1 MRKILS
7 LLLFAFVFSTASFAQ
22 QMSDEQVVQYVKDGQ
37 KAGKTQQQMTTELMR
52 RGVTKEQVLRI
63 QKKYEGNRETVNS
76 SNGAIDN
83 KSRQRSSLS
92 TAVTYGGNSRTI
104 NRSNREGTL
113 MGNDTIVQNTI
124 VQEMGDPTLQI
135 FGHNIFTAENLTFEP
150 NSNIATPTNYRL
162 GPGDEVI
169 IDIWGNSQDL
179 IRQTISPEGTIQV
192 NTLGPLYLNGRTVK
206 EATNYLKQ
214 KLATIYADSQ
224 INLSL
229 GDTRSIQVNVMGEVK
244 FPGTYM
250 ISSFSSVFHAL

>member
-7 LLLFAFVFSTASFAQ
+7 LLLFAFVFSIASFAQ

-63 QKKYEGNRETVNS
+63 QNKYEGNREIENS

-113 MGNDTIVQNTI
+113 MGNDTIVQNII
-124 VQEMGDPTLQI
+124 VQ
-135 FGHNIFTAENLTFEP
+135 
-150 NSNIATPTNYRL
+150 
-162 GPGDEVI
+162 
-169 IDIWGNSQDL
+169 
-179 IRQTISPEGTIQV
+179 
-192 NTLGPLYLNGRTVK
+192 
-206 EATNYLKQ
+206 
-214 KLATIYADSQ
+214 
-224 INLSL
+224 
-229 GDTRSIQVNVMGEVK
+229 
-244 FPGTYM
+244 
-250 ISSFSSVFHAL
+250 

>member
-7 LLLFAFVFSTASFAQ
+7 LLLFAFVFSISSFAQ

-63 QKKYEGNRETVNS
+63 QKKYEDNKETVNS

-92 TAVTYGGNSRTI
+92 TAVTNGGNSRTI
-104 NRSNREGTL
+104 NHSNREGTL
-113 MGNDTIVQNTI
+113 MGNDTIVQNII
-124 VQEMGDPTLQI
+124 VQEVGDPSFQI

-169 IDIWGNSQDL
+169 IDIAAKKSKKSVTQKR
-179 IRQTISPEGTIQV
+179 IEK
-192 NTLGPLYLNGRTVK
+192 LNK
-206 EATNYLKQ
+206 
-214 KLATIYADSQ
+214 D
-224 INLSL
+224 
-229 GDTRSIQVNVMGEVK
+229 
-244 FPGTYM
+244 F
-250 ISSFSSVFHAL
+250 

>member
-7 LLLFAFVFSTASFAQ
+7 LLLFAFVFSISSFAQ

-63 QKKYEGNRETVNS
+63 QKKYEGNKETVNS

-92 TAVTYGGNSRTI
+92 TAVTNGGNSRTI

-113 MGNDTIVQNTI
+113 MGNDTIVQNII
-124 VQEMGDPTLQI
+124 VQEVGDPSFQI

-150 NSNIATPTNYRL
+150 NSNIATPANYRL

-169 IDIWGNSQDL
+169 IETKYSESYSFPQAFSKKI
-179 IRQTISPEGTIQV
+179 V
-192 NTLGPLYLNGRTVK
+192 KTV
-206 EATNYLKQ
+206 
-214 KLATIYADSQ
+214 S
-224 INLSL
+224 
-229 GDTRSIQVNVMGEVK
+229 
-244 FPGTYM
+244 
-250 ISSFSSVFHAL
+250 